1 MAVRLDLREARRPM
15 HFAVIRGG
23 LSSSRELYYIQALE
37 PRIRGAE
44 EFLTLTVVAEESRS
58 TGRLPRRMSCDSFL
72 FTEIRASERVHV
84 LAPLLIASLR
94 DCLTRLGGFDPAVSS
109 GGVKYIQ

>member
-58 TGRLPRRMSCDSFL
+58 TGRLPRRMSCDSFP

-84 LAPLLIASLR
+84 LAPLLIASVR
-94 DCLTRLGGFDPAVSS
+94 ECLARLGGLGS
-109 GGVKYIQ
+109 GGVIYIQ